1 MTSHTDWD
9 DERIIDTYRGL
20 WQIEESFKV
29 TKSELDTRPVFVW
42 TSEHVEAHFLTC
54 YIALVILRILQ
65 KLCPERPSA
74 GAILDELR
82 KVECSADEANWW
94 LFDYRSDL
102 TEQLFSL
109 VGLEHPLK
117 HMQTGK
123 IRDMMQ
129 KDDSWAPARKKS

>member
-1 MTSHTDWD
+1 M
-9 DERIIDTYRGL
+9 
-20 WQIEESFKV
+20 

-42 TSEHVEAHFLTC
+42 TPEHVEAHFLTC
-54 YIALVILRILQ
+54 YIALVIIRILQ
-65 KLCPERPSA
+65 KLCPGRPSA
-74 GAILDELR
+74 GAILGDLR

-117 HMQTGK
+117 HMQTGD
-123 IRDMMQ
+123 IRKMMQ